1 MRRNWQP
8 INLCNFAADFAIF
21 QPNLHLTAHSYL
33 SAAGRLH
40 MLANVVWV
48 KEESC
53 QDLRKLLHPSE
64 LMVKINCG
72 LDYCGLALLC
82 CTQGGFELFITSVGV
97 AVARRPIL
105 GLPGL
110 I

>member
-1 MRRNWQP
+1 
-8 INLCNFAADFAIF
+8 
-21 QPNLHLTAHSYL
+21 
-33 SAAGRLH
+33 

-82 CTQGGFELFITSVGV
+82 CTQGGFVLSITSVGV

>member
-1 MRRNWQP
+1 
-8 INLCNFAADFAIF
+8 
-21 QPNLHLTAHSYL
+21 
-33 SAAGRLH
+33 

-53 QDLRKLLHPSE
+53 Q
-64 LMVKINCG
+64 V
-72 LDYCGLALLC
+72 CGLALLC